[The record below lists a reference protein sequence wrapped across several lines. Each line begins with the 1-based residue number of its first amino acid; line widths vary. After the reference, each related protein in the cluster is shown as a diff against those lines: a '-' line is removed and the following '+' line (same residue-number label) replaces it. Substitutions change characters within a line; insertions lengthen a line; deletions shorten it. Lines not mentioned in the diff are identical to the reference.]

1 MITRHDVISISGY
14 LKMKIAMEK
23 RGRCQHFN
31 FLQHMLKRMHM
42 HMHHT
47 NVFKKGF
54 EAIATLVAKTSV
66 LESQILTTEVG
77 TFFNAH

>member
-54 EAIATLVAKTSV
+54 EAIAIENICGKKHVFWKAR
-66 LESQILTTEVG
+66 
-77 TFFNAH
+77 

>member
-23 RGRCQHFN
+23 RGRYQHFN
-31 FLQHMLKRMHM
+31 FLPHMLKH
-42 HMHHT
+42 HHT

-54 EAIATLVAKTSV
+54 EAIAIENICGKNHVFWKAR
-66 LESQILTTEVG
+66 
-77 TFFNAH
+77 